1 MSLSIT
7 PTPKLN
13 IKDSEDFLK
22 RIEKDLKNKIGLI
35 PTPRLEK
42 AEKAVRCFLRRK
54 CIHIVK

>member
-1 MSLSIT
+1 MSLSI
-7 PTPKLN
+7 TPKLN

-22 RIEKDLKNKIGLI
+22 RIEKDLKNKVGLI